1 MTASRFVQ
9 LLLCSAIVSLSSC
22 KEAEETPTQAVSG
35 LDAKFDVGT
44 LLIEADDGARHK
56 FDVYLALDHEQK
68 SRGLMFVRSLPE
80 RTGMLFV
87 YDEID
92 THSMWMKNTYISLD
106 MVFARPDG
114 TVSSVIHGTQP
125 LSLASQ
131 SSIEPVKY
139 VLELNAGVAR
149 RYNIGSKSRIL
160 WEPQDAVG
168 QQ

>member
-1 MTASRFVQ
+1 MVRWHRVNGANQIIDLAVHDV
-9 LLLCSAIVSLSSC
+9 AAVSLI
-22 KEAEETPTQAVSG
+22 
-35 LDAKFDVGT
+35 LN
-44 LLIEADDGARHK
+44 
-56 FDVYLALDHEQK
+56 
-68 SRGLMFVRSLPE
+68 
-80 RTGMLFV
+80 
-87 YDEID
+87 DEID